1 MNFVLLLLGII
12 TGAVFIILYFS
23 GRKKYGQMADNVDG
37 SVYLIP
43 DIFVVGISVVQMLK
57 INTAKKDMKLRIK
70 LTELFGKRYVEFYC
84 LIGTASTISYIM
96 LLLPVAFF
104 LGAMTSSAAMT
115 LVIIV
120 VSALLPVYVNMNID
134 TKIKEQREE
143 VLLDYPNI
151 LSKMALLINAG
162 MLLREAWQT
171 AGESGDRKMYREMQN
186 VTLMIKNGYSE
197 IEAYNELSDA
207 CKLNEIKKF
216 VSIICQSTE
225 RAGSELVHILKELS
239 VDAWNS
245 KKNVAK
251 MRGDA
256 ASGKLIIPIG
266 ITFVGILIMI
276 MVPIVA
282 NMNLGM

>member
-1 MNFVLLLLGII
+1 
-12 TGAVFIILYFS
+12 
-23 GRKKYGQMADNVDG
+23 
-37 SVYLIP
+37 
-43 DIFVVGISVVQMLK
+43 
-57 INTAKKDMKLRIK
+57 
-70 LTELFGKRYVEFYC
+70 
-84 LIGTASTISYIM
+84 
-96 LLLPVAFF
+96 
-104 LGAMTSSAAMT
+104 
-115 LVIIV
+115 
-120 VSALLPVYVNMNID
+120 
-134 TKIKEQREE
+134 
-143 VLLDYPNI
+143 
-151 LSKMALLINAG
+151 
-162 MLLREAWQT
+162 
-171 AGESGDRKMYREMQN
+171 MYREMQN